1 MVLKCNH
8 MVRTQIQLTAEQ
20 VSALQ
25 AMAVARQVSMA
36 KLIRTAVDSLVE
48 REGGAADRKAALARA
63 MSVAGRF
70 KSGAKDVSWNHD
82 RYLAEAYAEHG

>member
-1 MVLKCNH
+1 
-8 MVRTQIQLTAEQ
+8 MVRTQIQLTVVQ

-25 AMAVARQVSMA
+25 AMAAARQVSMA
-36 KLIRTAVDSLVE
+36 KLVRTAIDSLVE
-48 REGGAADRKAALARA
+48 REGGTVDRKAALSRA

-70 KSGAKDVSWNHD
+70 KSGASDVSLNHD